1 IAGFETCS
9 RKMLDFA
16 TKPAERLRK
25 IASLFETL
33 HEYEVE
39 YCHWKSNEHLAA
51 SMRGDT
57 DLDVLF
63 REDERDRLELI
74 LKELGFK
81 KFTAVKEKQY
91 RDIIDFLALDPGSG
105 KIIHL
110 HTHYRLTMGEPCL
123 KGFQFNYPIEERI
136 LSSRIYNEEFGIY
149 CIQPAFELVLLYIR
163 EALRLRHRDTLR
175 SAFGN
180 RPHPNP
186 FVMREYQWLKI
197 RSSQEEIRN
206 AITTVFAEQAEILPF
221 VTAEFNTRA
230 FARLASAIKNGHG
243 ITRLYSPLTG
253 LVLRWRRE
261 MTLALSRYCAMILDR
276 PMPFKRVNPRGGV
289 VVAVV
294 GADGS
299 GKSTVTENLMTTF
312 GEKLD
317 VYKIYF
323 GRGDGKAS
331 WMRTIL
337 QSLRG
342 KRNRKNKNRE
352 FAASASAA
360 RRGGGLR
367 LVYKCVQ
374 ALLVAHEKRQNLRR
388 MHLARKKGALVI
400 CDRYPQNQI
409 MGYNDGPLLHA
420 FHNAQ
425 SSILRAIARY
435 EARIYAAA
443 ENSPPDIIIKLV
455 ADADVVERR
464 KPGETAIEEL
474 RAKIDGIRKLR
485 FKSPGRTVTVDAA
498 KPLEDVLYTVK
509 KEIWNT
515 L

>member
-1 IAGFETCS
+1 
-9 RKMLDFA
+9 MLDFA
-16 TKPAERLRK
+16 TKPAEKLRK

-81 KFTAVKEKQY
+81 KFNAVREKQY
-91 RDIIDFLALDPGSG
+91 RDITDFLALDAASG
-105 KIIHL
+105 KVIHL
-110 HTHYRLTMGEPCL
+110 HTHYRLTMGEPFL
-123 KGFQFNYPIEERI
+123 KGFQFSYPIEERI
-136 LSSRIYNEEFGIY
+136 LNARIYNEEFGIY
-149 CIQPAFELVLLYIR
+149 CIQPAVELVLLYIR
-163 EALRLRHRDTLR
+163 EALKLRHRDRLM

-180 RPHPNP
+180 RFHPNA
-186 FVMREYQWLKI
+186 FVLREYQWLKN
-197 RSSQEEIRN
+197 RSSVEDIRH
-206 AITTVFAEQAEILPF
+206 AVTTVFAEQTEILPF
-221 VTAEFNTRA
+221 VTAEFSTRT
-230 FARLASAIKNGHG
+230 FARLASVIKNGRG
-243 ITRLYSPLTG
+243 TTRLYSTVRG
-253 LVLRWRRE
+253 LALRWRRE
-261 MTLALSRYCAMILDR
+261 MTLDLSRYCAAILDR
-276 PMPFKRVNPRGGV
+276 PILFKRINPRGGT

-299 GKSTVTENLMTTF
+299 GKSTVTENLVKTF
-312 GEKLD
+312 SEKLD

-331 WMRTIL
+331 LMRAVL
-337 QSLRG
+337 QLLAGTRA
-342 KRNRKNKNRE
+342 RRKNKNKLT
-352 FAASASAA
+352 AASNAA
-360 RRGGGLR
+360 PKRGRVR
-367 LVYKCVQ
+367 LIYKCVQ
-374 ALLVAHEKRQNLRR
+374 ALLVAHEKRQSAKR
-388 MHLARKKGALVI
+388 MQLARKKGALVI

-425 SSILRAIARY
+425 SSFLRAIARY
-435 EARIYAAA
+435 EARVYAAA

-455 ADADVVERR
+455 ADADVVEKR

-474 RAKIDGIRKLR
+474 RAKIEGIRKLR
-485 FKSPGRTVTVDAA
+485 FKNPGRTIVVDAA

-509 KEIWNT
+509 KEIWNA